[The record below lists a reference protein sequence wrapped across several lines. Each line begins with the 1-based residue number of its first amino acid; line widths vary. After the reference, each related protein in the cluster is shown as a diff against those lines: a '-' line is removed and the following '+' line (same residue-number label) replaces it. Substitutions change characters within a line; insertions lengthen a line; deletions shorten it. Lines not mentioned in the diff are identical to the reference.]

1 MAIPSTQ
8 ISTVDFLPE
17 IFQTPVNKQFLAA
30 TLDQLVQEPQFKQT
44 QGYIGQRVG
53 PGVNANN
60 HYVVEP
66 TAARTNYQLEP
77 GVIQVDPGNTHTVID
92 AITYPGITDALN
104 VQGAITTNP
113 QSLYTSDYYTWDPF
127 VDLDKFVNYAQYY
140 WLPRGPLAVDVY
152 SSAVPLSD
160 DFTVTRDNGYYTF
173 SGYAGNNPS
182 LTLVRGGNYNF
193 NVAQNTQAAIE
204 YRVTNNTTSWS
215 IDYAPNPTLTL
226 VRGNTYTFNLT
237 QTIPY
242 KFYIKTELSYGT
254 TNLYNNGVFNNG
266 ASAGLITFT
275 VPQDAPDVLYYCN
288 DAEFNFRGQLNI
300 VNATPGTGPGFWI
313 QAAPGVSGVLPATPN
328 ISSRG
333 VLGVVNNGED
343 LGTVTFNVP
352 TADAQNFYYN
362 MPSIGTVDLATTL
375 NFDQINNQSLK
386 SFINAYPDG
395 IDGITNLNN
404 RTVIFI
410 NNDPDPESGGWQQ
423 TTFFDPLV
431 RTAPNQVGQ
440 CISYDVNGQPYDSV
454 PYETL
459 TDVIVSGSPDP
470 QDGQPGSFDSIPFD
484 QTTLIT
490 DPTIQFGVWQIQYV
504 TAQDGETY
512 ISLASVKPIDNLNK
526 FTILFGN
533 QWASTQWYKN
543 SSGLF
548 AEMPLLT
555 ATATTLYYQDGT
567 DPAIFGLINL
577 VDQVT
582 PPLNI
587 ADIIGHQTYTS
598 PNGVKFSNGMKVIF
612 RGTVVPSSYENQ
624 SYYVEGVGTAI
635 RLLPVE
641 NYVTPETYTKNLT
654 IPYDTTPY
662 DSTNFDGAQNAPTV
676 PDYLTINR
684 ASPALDPWSRSN
696 RWVHKDVINASAAYN
711 NTTPVLD
718 NKSRAQRP
726 ILEFRAGTKLY
737 NFGTQGV
744 QPVNIVDLKQQ
755 DALTNINGATGYSID
770 GYQFISGT
778 TVIFTNDLDPNVRN
792 KIYQV
797 EFIVPDTVP
806 PLIPEPII
814 YLNPIA
820 TVLIDQN
827 TVSLDGVTQQGISY
841 YYDGVNWLPAQQ
853 KHNVNQPP
861 LFDVYDSNGVSFG
874 DQVIY
879 PSTNFHGSPLFSY
892 AISTNAPDL
901 VLGFP
906 ITYLSLTN
914 LGDIVFDNNLYADS
928 FKYTINNQGKTVPL
942 SLGFVREYQDRTN
955 FIKEIGWQTAVTPSL
970 IRQQFKFT
978 YDGSPLLLDVA
989 VNPNDTVPAVQI
1001 FINAAFVEP
1010 YNATTK
1016 TYNYIYTTGADTTTI
1031 NLLTTYVPGDQIE
1044 VLVLSNQTSATA
1056 FYEVPINLENNPFN
1070 ENSNQFTLGTIR
1082 NHYSTIAQNLIPLQ
1096 GPVIGAN
1103 NTRDLGN
1110 IIPYGLQILQQSSP
1124 LTLTGYFMRSQQYNI
1139 FSALAYN
1146 SRQYIKFKSELL
1158 QAVTTFGLGD
1168 YENKTVAE
1176 LLDSAIAQVTLGDT
1190 NMSPFY
1196 WSDMLP
1202 TGTSYISNSITVT
1215 PITTQVFN
1223 TVQTYNFTESNYLG
1237 LLVYI
1242 NNVLLTR
1249 DRDYVVSMDSPVLT
1263 ITVPLNMGDIVTIN
1277 EYSNTTGNFVP
1288 NTPTKLGLYPKY
1300 RPEIFLDND
1309 YVNPTPV
1316 IQGHDGSIT
1325 VAFGDIRDSIL
1336 LEFETRIYNNLKND
1350 GNPVPLTAEDVIPG
1364 YFRTTDYT
1372 QEEINQIL
1380 GEDFLSWVG
1389 YNKVDYTTQ
1398 TYIANNEYTYN
1409 YSQAGNKLDGAPLL
1423 GAWRGIYR
1431 YFYDCLTPNL
1441 TPWELLGLSEEPTW
1455 WTTRYGP
1462 APYTSDNLVLWGDL
1476 ERGLVADP
1484 VAPYI
1489 KPNYVR
1495 PGLTSVIP
1503 VDSQGQLIS
1512 PLKSVVGR
1520 YDPNGFVKSWTV
1532 GDGGP
1537 VEASWWMSSSYPFAV
1552 MRLLALTRPA
1562 EFFSLFVDRDLYRY
1576 NVDFDQYL
1584 YNNRYRVNPASVQ
1597 VYGNGV
1603 SKASYINWIVDYN
1616 QQLGIDSASALT
1628 TDLASLDV
1636 RLCYRMASFAAQENV
1651 NIYME
1656 KSSPESNNATLMIP
1670 PESYNLQLYQ
1680 NQPYAEMVYSSV
1692 VIEKVESGYAVFG
1705 YSSYQPYFTILSS
1718 LINNNSQTITAGN
1731 TSVNVPTQYS
1741 DKLVKIPYGYTFS
1754 NLTSTVDFILSYG
1767 AYLASQG
1774 MSFTQIE
1781 NGYVLNWLQM
1791 AQEFLYFANQGW
1803 ATGTLIN
1810 LNPAATQLSVYRPGS
1825 VVDSI
1830 VTYTPENV
1838 VLDQNRKV
1846 VNVEKLIIQRLG
1858 DSFVARPQRGGSQ
1871 TINFTQFKFT
1881 DFEDIVIFDN
1891 KTIFN
1896 DLIYDPITAE
1906 RQSRLILSAQ
1916 TSTQWDGTL
1925 NAQGFILNNPL
1936 TVHAWQPNTS
1946 YAKGDIVTYQYGYW
1960 QAAGIIQPSTKFVY
1974 SNWYKSNYQKIQQGL
1989 LQNLAL
1995 KADQL
2000 TNSYSVQ
2007 NANLNSA
2014 SDLLAFNLI
2023 GFTPR
2028 QYMTDLNLDSVSQ
2041 VNIYQQFIG
2050 TKGSLNATGL
2060 LTNVNFNQSA
2070 GQYNI
2075 YQDWGILVGTYGA
2088 NANRS
2093 WFEVNLNEALLTGNP
2108 STVQIIQPGET
2119 SEANQAILLSN
2130 LWAESYKIPSTDIL
2144 PTTYARNLDTALPTA
2159 GYVNLN
2165 DVDITVFNLNNP
2177 SSIAAHLSMVGNGTS
2192 IWVAQDNSYNWN
2204 IYQCVQVP
2212 GRVLQLTDNLNGTSI
2227 VQFSGLTTGLSVGD
2241 LIIIKYFDSTVDG
2254 VYRVLS
2260 LPSINSV
2267 VIRHSF
2273 TNQNKTSITGTGIAF
2288 QLQNM
2293 RVNQA
2298 SDVINLPYATSLVSG
2313 ATAWVDNDGNGHWE
2327 VIQKQ
2332 APFVEEATLVPT
2344 TPVNNELY
2352 GYSVAQSQ
2360 DNRSL
2365 LVGSPGSASGAGELF
2380 IYKSSVAQPYVQN
2393 NELSLLAANVVGFGN
2408 TVDFGN
2414 QTWAVAGA
2422 SASYSGAG
2430 YATVLYRLSSSN
2442 DFLITQLLTAP
2453 DLDFSASAFGTA
2465 AIISDDE
2472 RWMYISAPG
2481 ANKVYTYGLVTVEP
2495 QVIIYT
2501 GDGVTSTFTYVDN
2514 IVINSANPQQLE
2526 VYVDNNQ
2533 QVYGQDYVITPN
2545 LVQMFTPPKAGQI
2558 VTISRRNQAQ
2568 LDYAVYYNLLQNST
2582 TGSGINARFTVTNT
2596 RGVYNTTL
2604 TYAGEN
2610 YNIGDTLTINY
2621 TQIDPA
2627 GSSSNNLVITVT
2639 DVNDGGI
2646 TAFTTAGSAVS
2657 TTATFSLTD
2666 YFYTV
2671 NNIYSFTV
2679 NVNGTF
2685 QRPNIDYTYSA
2696 GNITFTTVPAAGA
2709 VIVVNASSYWQYM
2722 STLTVGSLSSTA
2734 GFGNSLSCT
2743 TDGRQVLIGA
2753 NNDSAVDATGSSISH
2768 AGSVYAFDRSVI
2780 KYIISNPTQSTYAIP
2795 GSITQPVA
2803 VVLNNQYLTNTDD
2816 FINGQYTVSGS
2827 NVVLSSSV
2835 TLVTGDVLEI
2845 ETNQFQL
2852 LQKLAANT
2860 VIDQALFGQS
2870 VAVCPHNCSVYVGA
2884 PNTASTTGL
2893 AQAGLIQR
2901 QVNQSRLYGITTTTV
2916 ANPTL
2921 TAGNTLRINDLE
2933 VVVPAAPKN
2942 TVAGLV
2948 DAINSKNSLNITS
2961 VISNGTTATL
2971 TFDTQTQHPYA
2982 VGQTIT
2988 VSGLTGTAAS
2998 INGTYLVTGCTNNT
3012 VSYNNATYIATTPI
3026 TVQATVQTPIIPNVV
3041 ASLVPDVI
3049 LTGNGSTKIFDI
3061 GNIYS
3066 SASAYNTVVYVGATL
3081 KIAGVDY
3088 TYNNATQQISFVTA
3102 PALGAVITVK
3112 AGKMTISV
3120 VNALAATEFNMLTVL
3135 PGTTGSA
3142 FTDLGFTTYAYTQ
3155 TIVSPNPVNYAR
3167 FGSSISVDTSAI
3179 NLVVGTPN
3187 GNVYEPT
3194 TFDAGKTYFDEHS
3207 TTFFDLTSNSGVV
3220 YTFDYLPSSSSSLS
3234 NPGKFV
3240 FGQQIYS
3247 SGIATVDQF
3256 GAAVSYQNGLLLVGA
3271 PGSNN
3276 KQGYVSV
3283 FNNPDRQPAWSVI
3296 YKELPTVDVALINSV
3311 YSYDKLLNSTQ
3322 TYFDF
3327 IDPLQG
3333 KILGVARRNIDYIG
3347 AVDPANYNTGS
3358 IHNNGTSWGA
3368 GHVGQIWWDTN
3379 TVRFVE
3385 PNQENITYASRQWA
3399 QTFPGSTIDIYQW
3412 VESSTPPAS
3421 YTGAGT
3427 PFSTVSYTVKSS
3439 LNNSGIF
3446 VTNYYF
3452 WVTGIRT
3459 IDTANGKTLSTTG
3472 IASYIANPGG
3482 SGIPYIAAINA
3493 NTVALYNAKSLLSAS
3508 DTILHVEYERQAQ
3521 DSSGDIH
3528 TEYEFIADG
3537 RPDSFLNPNLYRK
3550 LLDSFSGQDT
3560 AGNIVPDPF
3569 LNPGQRYGVQF
3580 RPRQSMFAD
3589 RFKALENYLGRV
3601 NNVLAQ
3607 YPISEIRSFNLLNS
3621 SEPIPQANSGAWDFE
3636 VPNLEVLNYQDLLI
3650 VPIGYRYL
3658 VRSDSSQFGRWT
3670 IYEVIAG
3677 ATPKLPPS
3685 LTLVRI
3691 QNYDTPLYWSYI
3703 NWYLPG
3709 YNSSIQPI
3717 ATVAN
3722 VSALQ
3727 TLSVSVAP
3735 VGSSVRV
3742 IANGVG
3748 KWEIYLR
3755 TATGTTTNWKRV
3767 GLEDGTIAF
3776 SESLWNYS
3784 VGGFGF
3790 GVEPF
3795 DAQYYD
3801 QYPAIETRYIIEAIN
3816 QELLIEELLLERNQ
3830 ALILMFQY
3838 IYSEFTSPNW
3848 LIKSSFVEVDHT
3860 LRALLPYQL
3869 YQADNST
3876 FVESYLQEVKPFHTQ
3891 TLAFNL
3897 IYDGID
3903 TWGGYPTDY
3912 DAPAYWNTL
3921 LETPQF
3927 VSPVL
3932 TPYTLSGSLVENT
3945 VSNAA
3950 PNAQIWLE
3958 EPWSEWYNNYL
3969 LSIDSV
3975 TVYSQ
3980 GTGYT
3985 SPPQVLVNGVV
3996 DNNFTA
4002 VVNSAGQVIAVNI
4015 ANNTE
4020 SYSVTPTITLLGG
4033 NGSGAVAVPVMVS
4046 GLVRSIKTVIKYDRY
4061 QYASTIVEWQ
4071 ANATY
4076 AAGDQV
4082 RWNNL
4087 VWSANTTINSS
4098 IFDPTQWTRVVASTL
4113 SGVDRT
4119 MGYYV
4124 PGPNMPGLS
4133 LPLLIDGV
4141 EYPGVQVTAPTYSQ
4155 NTGYDIGNFDINPYD
4170 NISYDLNGR
4179 PTYDYGILDAQYS
4192 SSYLDLYLGTRATDI
4207 NVDGGAYIDT
4217 FSSYAPEEL
4226 VPGSEFDALDM
4237 RVYSTPGSNWT
4248 GQGFGFPAA
4257 NRRYVFDPE
4266 NPVLSFTGI
4275 LQNAMVVTMFNATLG
4290 WAIEPLSYDWAN
4302 YELTVDLATASAG
4315 DVLVISVAGI
4325 GGGDQLYNQTYLG
4338 SELIDGNK
4346 IIIPFATPNSNPPL
4360 PGTIYE
4366 FVIYNG
4372 EIPLTHGVDYTYVAA
4387 GENRTQITFSHTYD
4401 NTNRINLSTL
4411 GYPSSGPVR
4420 EWSLP
4425 VFETV
4430 VIDSTTASTLTIP
4443 LTNSMQG
4450 TNPVNLVVTVNGIRA
4465 RPSDGARYIANGTT
4479 TTFNLPN
4486 TGGYSLTTVAN
4497 NDVSVYV
4504 DNQALI
4510 LGVNFAVN
4518 PASSPSLRTVTLF
4531 SAPPAGSV
4539 VLISVRTAAQ
4549 YWITNNQLTFQPT
4562 AGLHPSVGDIVEIVS
4577 WNDTS
4582 EQGILTQVFVGPTTT
4597 GATIIEGYD
4606 LLPYDSATVN
4616 NTSGSYNFTEGV
4628 LLEQNIFDTGRVIV
4642 NPEKLLVTLNGKWL
4656 FNGIDYTIKGS
4667 TIVIPG
4673 APISGSAVVAITT
4686 FTEYTV
4692 PGAIAFRIFQDM
4704 RGLQATYSITP
4715 STTTTTTQAVA
4726 IDSDIIYVTD
4736 AMALTQPNIDNNIWG
4751 VLTIDAER
4759 IMYRYWDANANTV
4772 SGLLRGTGGTA
4783 IAAHDL
4789 GATVYNL
4796 GRNNLLPVE
4805 YQDHAVSNSAI
4816 ANGTQ
4821 TMFTAADI
4829 SLVIADAVTWV
4840 FGGTYLAGQPV
4851 VNSGNYY
4858 RAIVAVPANT
4868 AITNTTYWQ
4877 PMSTAVQVFV
4887 GGILQTTGYTV
4898 TGENPVTVLFGVAPV
4913 SGAQVTIAIRRG
4925 LSWYQ
4930 PGLHTASD
4938 GVPLQE
4944 TNTVAA
4950 RFLRGL

>member
-1 MAIPSTQ
+1 MSIPSTQ

-17 IFQTPVNKQFLAA
+17 IFRTPVNKQFLSA

-53 PGVNANN
+53 PGVNAND

-66 TAARTNYQLEP
+66 TTVRTNYQLEP
-77 GVIQVDPGNTHTVID
+77 GVIQVDPADTHKVID

-104 VQGAITTNP
+104 LQGAVTTNP

-152 SSAVPLSD
+152 SSAVPLTD
-160 DFTVTRDNGYYTF
+160 DYTVTRANGEYTF
-173 SGYAGNNPS
+173 SGYAGVNPT

-193 NVAQNTQAAIE
+193 NVAQNTQAAVE
-204 YRVTNNTTSWS
+204 YRVTNNTTSWA
-215 IDYAPNPTLTL
+215 IDYEPNPTLTL

-237 QTIPY
+237 QTIPI

-254 TNLYNNGVFNNG
+254 TNLWNDGVFNNG
-266 ASAGLITFT
+266 ASSGLITFT
-275 VPQDAPDVLYYCN
+275 VPQTAPDTLYYCN
-288 DAEFNFRGQLNI
+288 DVQFNFRGQINI
-300 VNATPGTGPGFWI
+300 VDATPGTGPGFWI
-313 QAAPGVSGVLPATPN
+313 QAAPGVSGVFPATPN

-333 VLGVVNNGED
+333 VLGVVNNGTD

-362 MPSIGTVDLATTL
+362 MPSLGTVDLLTTL

-386 SFINAYPDG
+386 SFIVANPNG

-404 RTVIFI
+404 RTVVFI

-440 CISYDVNGQPYDSV
+440 CISYDVDGQPYDTV

-470 QDGQPGSFDSIPFD
+470 QDGFPGSFDSLPFD

-490 DPTIQFGVWQIQYV
+490 DPAVQFGIWQIQYI
-504 TAQDGETY
+504 TAEDGEIYLSVT
-512 ISLASVKPIDNLNK
+512 SVKPVDNLTK
-526 FTILFGN
+526 FTVLFGN
-533 QWASTQWYKN
+533 QWASTQWYKT
-543 SSGLF
+543 STGIF
-548 AEMPLLT
+548 AEIPLLT

-567 DPAIFGLINL
+567 DPAIFGMINL
-577 VDQVT
+577 VDQTT

-587 ADIIGHQTYTS
+587 ITDIIGQATYTS

-612 RGTVVPSSYENQ
+612 RGTVIPSSYENQ

-635 RLLPVE
+635 QLLPVG
-641 NYVTPETYTKNLT
+641 NFVTPETYTKNLT
-654 IPYDTTPY
+654 VPYDTTPY
-662 DSTNFDGAQNAPTV
+662 DSTNFDGALNAPAV
-676 PDYLTINR
+676 PDYITINR
-684 ASPALDPWSRSN
+684 ASPDLDPWSRSN

-718 NKSRAQRP
+718 NNFRAQRP

-744 QPVNIVDLKQQ
+744 QPVNIIDTTQQ
-755 DALTNINGATGYSID
+755 DALTNINGSTGYSID
-770 GYQFISGT
+770 GYQLISGST
-778 TVIFTNDLDPNVRN
+778 IIFANDQDPQVRN

-820 TVLIDQN
+820 TVLVDQN
-827 TVSLDGVTQQGISY
+827 TVILDGVTQQGISY
-841 YYDGVNWLPAQQ
+841 HWDGVNWIKAQQ
-853 KHNVNQPP
+853 KINVNQPP
-861 LFDVYDSNGVSFG
+861 LFDVYDANGVSFG
-874 DQVIY
+874 DQAIY
-879 PSTNFHGSPLFSY
+879 PSTNFRGSPLFSY

-914 LGDIVFDNNLYADS
+914 LGDIVFDNNFYADS
-928 FKYTINNQGKTVPL
+928 FKYTINNQGQTVPL
-942 SLGFVREYQDRTN
+942 SSGFVRQYSDRVN
-955 FIKEIGWQTAVTPSL
+955 FVNEIGWQTAVTPSL
-970 IRQQFKFT
+970 IRQQFTFT

-989 VNPNDTVPAVQI
+989 VDTNNTVPAVQI
-1001 FINAAFVEP
+1001 FINATFQES
-1010 YNATTK
+1010 
-1016 TYNYIYTTGADTTTI
+1016 YNYTYTTTSNTTTI
-1031 NLLTTYVPGDQIE
+1031 NLLTTYVPGDLIE
-1044 VLVLSNQTSATA
+1044 VLVLSSQTSAAA

-1070 ENSNQFTLGTIR
+1070 ENSSQFTLGTIR
-1082 NHYSTIAQNLIPLQ
+1082 NHYSTIAQNLIPLS
-1096 GPVIGAN
+1096 GPIIGAN
-1103 NTRDLGN
+1103 NTRDLGD

-1139 FSALAYN
+1139 FVALEYN
-1146 SRQYIKFKSELL
+1146 SRQYIKFKSQLL
-1158 QAVTTFGLGD
+1158 QAATTFSISD

-1176 LLDSAIAQVTLGDT
+1176 LLDAAIAQVTLGDT

-1202 TGTSYISNSITVT
+1202 TGPVFISNSTTVS

-1249 DRDYVVSMDSPVLT
+1249 NHDYVVSTNSPVLN
-1263 ITVPLNMGDIVTIN
+1263 ITAPLNVGDVVTIN
-1277 EYSNTTGNFVP
+1277 EYSDTAGNFVP

-1309 YVNPTPV
+1309 YVNPVPV

-1325 VAFGDIRDSIL
+1325 VAFGDIRDQIL

-1398 TYIANNEYTYN
+1398 TYIANNPYTYN

-1441 TPWELLGLSEEPTW
+1441 TPWELLGLSEEPDW

-1476 ERGLVADP
+1476 EAGLVADP

-1489 KPNYVR
+1489 RPNYRR
-1495 PGLTSVIP
+1495 PGLTQVIP
-1503 VDSQGQLIS
+1503 VDSQGQLVS
-1512 PLKSVVGR
+1512 PLNSVVGR

-1576 NVDFDQYL
+1576 NIDFDQYL
-1584 YNNRYRVNPASVQ
+1584 YNNRYRINPSQVQ

-1616 QQLGIDSASALT
+1616 QQLGIDSTNALT

-1636 RLCYRMASFAAQENV
+1636 RLCYRMASFAAGQNV
-1651 NIYME
+1651 NILME

-1680 NQPYAEMVYSSV
+1680 NQPYSEIVYSSV
-1692 VIEKVESGYAVFG
+1692 VIERVEDGYAVFG

-1718 LINNNSQTITAGN
+1718 LINNNSQTITGST

-1774 MSFTQIE
+1774 MTFTQIQ

-1791 AQEFLYFANQGW
+1791 AREFLYFADQGW

-1838 VLDQNRKV
+1838 VLDQNRKT
-1846 VNVEKLIIQRLG
+1846 VNVEKLVIQRLG
-1858 DSFVARPQRGGSQ
+1858 DSFVASPQRGGNQ
-1871 TINFTQFKFT
+1871 TISFVQLKFT
-1881 DFEDIVIFDN
+1881 DFEDIVVFDN

-1936 TVHAWQPNTS
+1936 TVQPWQPNTS
-1946 YAKGDIVTYQYGYW
+1946 YTKGDIVTYQYGYW
-1960 QAAGIIQPSTKFVY
+1960 QAAGIIQPTTKFVY
-1974 SNWYKSNYQKIQQGL
+1974 SDWYKSNYQKIQQGL

-1995 KADQL
+1995 KADQIS
-2000 TNSYSVQ
+2000 NSYSVQ
-2007 NANLNSA
+2007 NANLNS
-2014 SDLLAFNLI
+2014 SNDILAFNLI

-2050 TKGSLNATGL
+2050 TKGSLNSTSL
-2060 LTNVNFNQSA
+2060 LTNVNFNQAA

-2093 WFEVNLNEALLTGNP
+2093 WFEINLNEALLTGNP
-2108 STVQIIQPGET
+2108 STVQIIVPGET
-2119 SEANQAILLSN
+2119 SNADQSILLSN

-2144 PTTYARNLDTALPTA
+2144 PTTYSRNLDTALPTA

-2165 DVDITVFNLNNP
+2165 DVDITVFNLNDP
-2177 SSIAAHLSMVGNGTS
+2177 GSIAAHLSIIGNGTS
-2192 IWVAQDNSYNWN
+2192 IWVAQDNSYDWN
-2204 IYQCVQVP
+2204 IYQCVQAP
-2212 GRVLQLTDNLNGTSI
+2212 GRLIQLTDNLNGTSI
-2227 VQFSGLTTGLSVGD
+2227 AQFSSLTTELSVGD
-2241 LIIIKYFDSTVDG
+2241 LIIIRYFDSAVDG

-2260 LPSINSV
+2260 RPSINSV
-2267 VIRHSF
+2267 VIKYSF

-2288 QLQNM
+2288 RLQSM
-2293 RVNQA
+2293 RVSQA
-2298 SDVINLPYATSLVSG
+2298 SDVINLPYATSLVPG
-2313 ATAWVDNDGNGHWE
+2313 ATVWVDNDGNGHWE
-2327 VIQKQ
+2327 VIQKE
-2332 APFVEEATLVPT
+2332 APFVEETTLAPT
-2344 TPVNNELY
+2344 TPVTNSYY

-2360 DNRSL
+2360 NNRSL
-2365 LVGSPGSASGAGELF
+2365 LVGSPGAGSGTGVVFIYNSSAS
-2380 IYKSSVAQPYVQN
+2380 QPYVQN
-2393 NELSLLAANVVGFGN
+2393 NELPLAAADVVGFGN

-2414 QTWAVAGA
+2414 QDWAVAGA
-2422 SASYSGAG
+2422 SDSYSGAG
-2430 YATVLYRLSSSN
+2430 YAAVLYHLSSTN
-2442 DFLITQLLTAP
+2442 DFLITQLLTSP
-2453 DLDFSASAFGTA
+2453 ESDFAAHGFGTS
-2465 AIISDDE
+2465 AIISNDE

-2481 ANKVYTYGLVTVEP
+2481 ANKVYAYGLVEVET
-2495 QVIIYT
+2495 QSIVYT
-2501 GDGVTSTFTYVDN
+2501 GDGTTTTFTYAEN
-2514 IVINSANPQQLE
+2514 IVINPADPQQLE

-2558 VTISRRNQAQ
+2558 VTISRRNQVQ
-2568 LDYAVYYNLLQNST
+2568 LDYYVYYDLLQNST

-2596 RGVYNTTL
+2596 RGVYNATL

-2610 YNIGDTLTINY
+2610 YNVGDTLTISY
-2621 TQIDPA
+2621 TQINPG

-2639 DVNDGGI
+2639 SVSSGGI
-2646 TAFTTAGSAVS
+2646 TGFTYTGSGVS
-2657 TTATFSLTD
+2657 TTATFSLTN

-2671 NNIYSFTV
+2671 NNINSFTI
-2679 NVNGTF
+2679 NVNGVF

-2696 GNITFTTVPAAGA
+2696 GSITFLTVPAAGA
-2709 VIVVNASSYWQYM
+2709 IIVAEAGSYWQYM
-2722 STLTVGSLSSTA
+2722 SAITVA
-2734 GFGNSLSCT
+2734 GLASNAKFGNSLACT
-2743 TDGRQVLIGA
+2743 TDGRQLLIGA
-2753 NNDSAVDATGSSISH
+2753 SNDSATDSTGTTISNS
-2768 AGSVYAFDRSVI
+2768 GSVYAIDRSVVR
-2780 KYIISNPTQSTYAIP
+2780 YIISNTAQMTYAMP
-2795 GSITQPVA
+2795 GSVTQPVA
-2803 VVLNNQYLTNTDD
+2803 VILNNQYLTNTSQ
-2816 FINGQYTVSGS
+2816 FLTGQYTISGS
-2827 NVVLSSSV
+2827 NVILSNV
-2835 TLVTGDVLEI
+2835 TLVNGDILEI

-2852 LQKLAANT
+2852 LQKLAAKA
-2860 VIDQALFGQS
+2860 VVDQAQFGQS
-2870 VAVCPHNCSVYVGA
+2870 VAVCPYNCSVYVGA
-2884 PNTASTTGL
+2884 PYTYGATGL
-2893 AQAGLIQR
+2893 AQAGLVQR
-2901 QVNQSRLYGITTTTV
+2901 QVNQSRVYGVTTTTV

-2921 TAGNTLRINDLE
+2921 TAGDTLRINDSL
-2933 VVVPAAPKN
+2933 VTVPNSPNN

-2948 DAINSKNSLNITS
+2948 NAINTS
-2961 VISNGTTATL
+2961 G
-2971 TFDTQTQHPYA
+2971 
-2982 VGQTIT
+2982 
-2988 VSGLTGTAAS
+2988 
-2998 INGTYLVTGCTNNT
+2998 
-3012 VSYNNATYIATTPI
+3012 
-3026 TVQATVQTPIIPNVV
+3026 IPNVV
-3041 ASLVPDVI
+3041 ASLVPNVI
-3049 LTGNGSTKIFDI
+3049 LKGDGSTKIFDI
-3061 GNIYS
+3061 GNVYS
-3066 SASAYNTVVYVGATL
+3066 SASAYTTVVYVGSTL
-3081 KIAGVDY
+3081 KISGVDY
-3088 TYNNATQQISFVTA
+3088 TYNNSTQQISFVTA
-3102 PALGAVITVK
+3102 PPAKSVITVV

-3120 VNALAATEFNMLTVL
+3120 IDAVAAKEFNMLTVL
-3135 PGTTGSA
+3135 PGTTGTA
-3142 FTDLGFTTYAYTQ
+3142 FADLGFITYAYTQ
-3155 TIVSPNPVNYAR
+3155 TITSPNPINYAH
-3167 FGSSISVDTSAI
+3167 FGSSISVNTSAV
-3179 NLVVGTPN
+3179 NLVVGAPN

-3207 TTFFDLTSNSGVV
+3207 TTFFDQVSNSGVV
-3220 YTFDYLPSSSSSLS
+3220 YTFDYLPSSTSSIS
-3234 NPGKFV
+3234 NPGQFV

-3256 GAAVSYQNGLLLVGA
+3256 GSAVSYQNGLLLVGA
-3271 PGSNN
+3271 PGNN
-3276 KQGYVSV
+3276 NNEGYVTV
-3283 FNNPDRQPAWSVI
+3283 FNNPTDRPAWTVL
-3296 YKELPTVDVALINSV
+3296 YKQLPVVDVSLINSV
-3311 YSYDKLLNSTQ
+3311 YTYNKLLNSAQ

-3358 IHNNGTSWGA
+3358 IHNNGTSWGPT
-3368 GHVGQIWWDTN
+3368 HVGQIWWNTY
-3379 TVRFVE
+3379 TVRFIE
-3385 PNQENITYASRQWA
+3385 PNQDNITYASRRWA
-3399 QTFPGSTIDIYQW
+3399 QTFPGSSIDIYQW
-3412 VESSTPPAS
+3412 IESPNPPAS
-3421 YTGAGT
+3421 YTGPGI

-3472 IASYIANPGG
+3472 IASYILNPIG
-3482 SGIPYIAAINA
+3482 SGIPYIAAIDA

-3508 DTILHVEYERQAQ
+3508 DTVMHIEYERQAQ

-3528 TEYEFIADG
+3528 TEYAFIADG
-3537 RPDSFLNPNLYRK
+3537 RPDSFLNANLYRK

-3560 AGNIVPDPF
+3560 FGNIVPDPF
-3569 LNPGQRYGVQF
+3569 LSPGQRYGVQF

-3589 RFKALENYLGRV
+3589 RFKALQNYLGRA
-3601 NNVLAQ
+3601 NTVLAQ

-3621 SEPIPQANSGAWDFE
+3621 SEPVPPANSGAWDFE
-3636 VPNLEVLNYQDLLI
+3636 VPTLEILYYQNLLI
-3650 VPIGYRYL
+3650 VPVGYKYL
-3658 VRSDSSQFGRWT
+3658 VRSDSSQRGRWT

-3685 LTLVRI
+3685 LSLVRI

-3703 NWYLPG
+3703 NWYKPG
-3709 YNSSIQPI
+3709 YNSSLQPI
-3717 ATVAN
+3717 TTVPN
-3722 VSALQ
+3722 VSSLQ
-3727 TLSVSVAP
+3727 TLDLNTAP
-3735 VGSSVRV
+3735 IGSSVKV
-3742 IANGVG
+3742 IANGIG

-3755 TATGTTTNWKRV
+3755 TAVGTTTDWERV
-3767 GLEDGTIAF
+3767 GLQDGTIEF

-3816 QELLIEELLLERNQ
+3816 QELFIEELLIERNK

-3860 LRALLPYQL
+3860 LRSLLPYQL

-3876 FVESYLQEVKPFHTQ
+3876 FVEDYLQEVKPFHTQ
-3891 TLAFNL
+3891 TLSFNL

-3903 TWGGYPTDY
+3903 TWGGLPTDY
-3912 DAPAYWNTL
+3912 DVPAYWNSL

-3945 VSNAA
+3945 VSNTA
-3950 PNAQIWLE
+3950 PNAQVWLE
-3958 EPWSEWYNNYL
+3958 EPWNEWYNNYL
-3969 LSIDSV
+3969 LSIESV
-3975 TVYSQ
+3975 TVANQ
-3980 GTGYT
+3980 GSGYT

-4002 VVNSAGQVIAVNI
+4002 IVNSAGQVIAVNI

-4020 SYSVTPTITLLGG
+4020 TYSLTPTITLLGG

-4061 QYASTIVEWQ
+4061 QYASTIVDWEP
-4071 ANATY
+4071 NVTY
-4076 AAGDQV
+4076 SAGTQV
-4082 RWNNL
+4082 RWSNI
-4087 VWSANTTINSS
+4087 VWSANATTNSA
-4098 IFDPTQWTRVVASTL
+4098 IFDPAQWTRVVASSL

-4141 EYPGVQVTAPTYSQ
+4141 EYPGVQVTAPRYDQ
-4155 NTGYDIGNFDINPYD
+4155 NTGYDVGNFDINPYD
-4170 NISYDLNGR
+4170 NISFDLNGR

-4226 VPGSEFDALDM
+4226 IPGSEFDTLDL
-4237 RVYSTPGSNWT
+4237 RVYTTPGTDWT

-4257 NRRYVFDPE
+4257 SRRYVFDSN
-4266 NPVLSFTGI
+4266 NPVLGFAGI
-4275 LQNAMVVTMFNATLG
+4275 LQNPMVVTVFNATLG
-4290 WAIEPLSYDWAN
+4290 WAIEPLSYNWAN
-4302 YELTVDLATASAG
+4302 YELTVDSTTATDG
-4315 DVLVISVAGI
+4315 DILVLFVSGT
-4325 GGGDQLYNQTYLG
+4325 GGGNQLYNQTYLG

-4346 IIIPFATPNSNPPL
+4346 AIIPFATPNSNPPL

-4372 EIPLTHGVDYTYVAA
+4372 EIPLKQGVDYTYAAA
-4387 GENRTQITFSHTYD
+4387 GENSTQITFTHTYD
-4401 NTNRINLSTL
+4401 ATDRINLSTL
-4411 GYPSSGPVR
+4411 GYPSAGPTLG
-4420 EWSLP
+4420 WSLP

-4430 VIDSTTASTLTIP
+4430 VVDSTIATTQTIT
-4443 LTNSMQG
+4443 LTNSLQG
-4450 TNPVNLVVTVNGIRA
+4450 TNPVNLVVTVNGVRA
-4465 RPSDGARYIANGTT
+4465 RPSGAARYIANGST
-4479 TTFNLPN
+4479 TTFDLPN
-4486 TGGYSLTTVAN
+4486 TGGYSQTTVAN
-4497 NDVSVYV
+4497 NDVFVYV
-4504 DNQALI
+4504 DNTALT
-4510 LGVNFAVN
+4510 LGVDFTVN
-4518 PASSPSLRTVTLF
+4518 AASSPSLRTVTLF
-4531 SAPPAGSV
+4531 STPHAGAV
-4539 VLISVRTAAQ
+4539 VLVSVRTAAQ
-4549 YWITNNQLTFQPT
+4549 YWITGNQLTFQT
-4562 AGLHPSVGDIVEIVS
+4562 SAGLHPSVGDIIEIVS

-4597 GATIIEGYD
+4597 GATVVEGYD
-4606 LLPYDSATVN
+4606 LVPYDSATVN
-4616 NTSGSYNFTEGV
+4616 NTSGSFNFTEGV
-4628 LLEQNIFDTGRVIV
+4628 ILQQNIFDTGRVFA
-4642 NPEKLLVTLNGKWL
+4642 NPEKLLVTLNGDWL
-4656 FNGIDYTIKGS
+4656 FNGLDYTIEGS
-4667 TIVIPG
+4667 NIVIPG
-4673 APISGSAVVAITT
+4673 APIPGNAVLAITT

-4692 PGAIAFRIFQDM
+4692 PNSMAFRIFQDM
-4704 RGLQATYSITP
+4704 RGVQATYSITP
-4715 STTTTTTQAVA
+4715 STTTTVTQPVA

-4736 AMALTQPNIDNNIWG
+4736 AMALTQPNIPINTWG
-4751 VLTIDAER
+4751 VLTIGAER
-4759 IMYRYWDANANTV
+4759 IMYRYWDSEANTV
-4772 SGLLRGTGGTA
+4772 SGLLRGTAGTA
-4783 IAAHDL
+4783 VVAHNA
-4789 GATVYNL
+4789 GSTVYNL
-4796 GRNNLLPVE
+4796 GRNNLLPEE
-4805 YQDHAVSNSAI
+4805 YQDYIVSNTTL
-4816 ANGTQ
+4816 ANGSTVA
-4821 TMFTAADI
+4821 FTASNVDVGNLT
-4829 SLVIADAVTWV
+4829 SQQQQEAVE
-4840 FGGTYLAGQPV
+4840 
-4851 VNSGNYY
+4851 
-4858 RAIVAVPANT
+4858 
-4868 AITNTTYWQ
+4868 
-4877 PMSTAVQVFV
+4877 VFV
-4887 GGILQTTGYTV
+4887 GGIRVTSGYTITAV
-4898 TGENPVTVLFGVAPV
+4898 SPVSILFATAPV
-4913 SGAQVTIAIRRG
+4913 SGVDVTILVRRG
-4925 LSWYQ
+4925 LSWYR
-4930 PGLHTASD
+4930 PGIDTASD